1 VTVSGKLHGSVA
13 ALVIFASATPAI
25 PCGFEDPSSVTMQRG
40 VLNFVYP
47 KSLWV
52 STAVWQAQLAG
63 LIPQQRSFSG
73 DQAAVGLLLA
83 QAQMR
88 RLGRLTDEAA
98 GAGPVPRFTV
108 VLLGTMLWT
117 TYDDTGGTVKACV
130 HASGPKPG
138 DVVMVTDQAV
148 VAALL
153 AGSLGVRDANDLGLI
168 RYYGDDDDILQLVQ
182 VLDDLK
188 PLPGGSAINLADGGG
203 ESPKP
208 VAKVARIDNAD
219 RDPAKC

>member
-1 VTVSGKLHGSVA
+1 
-13 ALVIFASATPAI
+13 
-25 PCGFEDPSSVTMQRG
+25 
-40 VLNFVYP
+40 
-47 KSLWV
+47 
-52 STAVWQAQLAG
+52 
-63 LIPQQRSFSG
+63 
-73 DQAAVGLLLA
+73 
-83 QAQMR
+83 
-88 RLGRLTDEAA
+88 
-98 GAGPVPRFTV
+98 
-108 VLLGTMLWT
+108 
-117 TYDDTGGTVKACV
+117 
-130 HASGPKPG
+130 
-138 DVVMVTDQAV
+138 

-188 PLPGGSAINLADGGG
+188 PLPGGSAINLVDGGG